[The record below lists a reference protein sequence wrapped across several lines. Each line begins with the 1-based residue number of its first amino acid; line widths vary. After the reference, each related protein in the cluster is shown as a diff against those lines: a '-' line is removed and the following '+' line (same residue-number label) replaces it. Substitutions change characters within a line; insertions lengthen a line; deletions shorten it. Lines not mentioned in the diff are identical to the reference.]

1 MIIGHNFGTRMTL
14 PPAPLPPRPDS
25 LPALLDLADTADRA
39 RGYAHQARAQ
49 STRRSYATAWTDF
62 RRWCDARGLA
72 ALPAAPETVGLYLA
86 DQAQTHRVATL
97 RLRLVAIGQAHRLRG
112 HALDPRHPA
121 VRDVWAGIRR
131 HHGTAPQQ
139 TTAATSEVLRDALRE
154 LARRPGLRALRD
166 RALLLV
172 GFAAA
177 LRRSE
182 LVALDLADLRH
193 VPEGLV
199 LTLRRAKT
207 DQEGA
212 GTEVALPHGQ
222 HALTCP
228 VRALTAWLEAAG
240 ISEGAVF
247 VSVTRG
253 GRATA
258 TRLSDRDVARA
269 VKAAVAAAGY
279 DPAGFAGHSLR
290 AGFATSAA
298 RAGVPEHLIMQQT
311 RHRSAATLRG
321 YVRRGGLFRDNA
333 ASKVGL

>member
-1 MIIGHNFGTRMTL
+1 L
-14 PPAPLPPRPDS
+14 AQRPDA
-25 LPALLDLADTADRA
+25 LPAAHDLAATAERA
-39 RGYAHQARAQ
+39 RGYAHQSRAP
-49 STRRSYATAWTDF
+49 STRRSYAIAWTDF
-62 RRWCDARGLA
+62 CRWCDARGLTP
-72 ALPAAPETVGLYLA
+72 LPAAPETVGLFLA
-86 DQAQTHRVATL
+86 DRAQTHRPASL
-97 RLRLVAIGQAHRLRG
+97 RLRLVAIGQAHRLQG
-112 HALDPRHPA
+112 HSLDPRHPA
-121 VRDVWAGIRR
+121 VREVWAGIRR
-131 HHGTAPQQ
+131 QHGTAPRQA
-139 TTAATSEVLRDALRE
+139 TAATSEVLRDALRE

-182 LVALDLADLRH
+182 LVALDLADVRS

-228 VRALTAWLEAAG
+228 VRAVQTWLEAAG

-247 VSVTRG
+247 VSVTKD
-253 GRATA
+253 GRATT
-258 TRLSDRDVARA
+258 TRLSDRDVARV

-298 RAGVPEHLIMQQT
+298 RAGVPEHAIMQQT
-311 RHRSAATLRG
+311 RHRSAAVLRG

>member
-1 MIIGHNFGTRMTL
+1 MTQ
-14 PPAPLPPRPDS
+14 PPAPRVPRADT
-25 LPALLDLADTADRA
+25 LPAAFDLTEAAERA
-39 RGYAHQARAQ
+39 RGYARQARAQ
-49 STRRSYATAWTDF
+49 STRRSYAIAWTDF
-62 RRWCDARGLA
+62 CQWCDARGLL
-72 ALPAAPETVGLYLA
+72 ALPASPETVGLFLA
-86 DQAQTHRVATL
+86 DRAQTHRPASL
-97 RLRLVAIGQAHRLRG
+97 RLRLVAIGQAHRLQG

-121 VRDVWAGIRR
+121 VREVWAGIRR
-131 HHGTAPQQ
+131 QHGTAPRQA
-139 TTAATSEVLRDALRE
+139 TAATSEVLRDALRE
-154 LARRPGLRALRD
+154 LARRPGLRPLRD

-182 LVALDLADLRH
+182 LVALDDADLRP
-193 VPEGLV
+193 VPEGIV
-199 LTLRRAKT
+199 LTLRRSKT
-207 DQEGA
+207 DPDGA
-212 GTEVALPHGQ
+212 STEIALPHGQ

-228 VRALTAWLEAAG
+228 VRAVQAWLEAAG
-240 ISEGAVF
+240 IASGAVF

-258 TRLSDRDVARA
+258 TRLSDRDVARV
-269 VKAAVAAAGY
+269 VKAAFAAAGY
-279 DPAGFAGHSLR
+279 DPASFAGHSLR

-298 RAGVPEHLIMQQT
+298 RAGVPEHAIMQQT

>member
-1 MIIGHNFGTRMTL
+1 YLFIGHDLPGIPMTQ
-14 PPAPLPPRPDS
+14 PPAPPAPRADTS
-25 LPALLDLADTADRA
+25 PALRDLAATAERA

-49 STRRSYATAWTDF
+49 STRRSYAIAWTDF
-62 RRWCDARGLA
+62 CRWCAEHGLA
-72 ALPAAPETVGLYLA
+72 PLPAAPETVGLFLA
-86 DQAQTHRVATL
+86 DRAQTLRPASL
-97 RLRLVAIGQAHRLRG
+97 RLRLVAIGQAHRLQG

-121 VRDVWAGIRR
+121 IREVWAGIRR
-131 HHGTAPQQ
+131 QHGTAPRQS
-139 TTAATSEVLRDALRE
+139 TAATSEV
-154 LARRPGLRALRD
+154 LRD

-182 LVALDLADLRH
+182 LVALDAADLRP
-193 VPEGLV
+193 VPEGVV
-199 LTLRRAKT
+199 LTLRRSKT
-207 DQEGA
+207 DPDGA
-212 GTEVALPHGQ
+212 GTEIALPHGQ
-222 HALTCP
+222 HDLTCP
-228 VRALTAWLEAAG
+228 VRALAAWRDAAG
-240 ISEGAVF
+240 LADGAIF

-258 TRLSDRDVARA
+258 TRLSDRDVARV

-298 RAGVPEHLIMQQT
+298 RAGVPEHAIMQQT